1 MKVYDK
7 SHGMQFLLQYS
18 KPIVFGLLVL
28 VDIFIIAGNWNV
40 VYYADIPSWYIVLPV
55 SVFLIAENAVKLW
68 ALRKFSE
75 KIAFYV
81 MDVAVLLIFTI
92 FTDGRLISL
101 MYIIILSDF
110 YLSQE
115 ELKNDIIM
123 CATCI
128 GLIIITFAVSNSLK
142 GIPMDVISLISSI
155 FNDILLITLHF
166 ALLNFAIQIYKKNR
180 EITKAL
186 EELNESN
193 EKLQAAYRELQEV
206 TALEERQRIAKDIH
220 DTAGHSIT
228 TVIMQ
233 TEAAR
238 LALETDPEEAR
249 RRIAAAGLQARH
261 ALEELRESV
270 HLLSGT
276 REGETLKQLL
286 EGVIHDSTDGTGVS
300 IRYDID
306 DVSLC
311 DAKRRFILNTLKEGI
326 SNGLRHGNATA
337 FWFEF
342 KREGKMLRF
351 LLSDNG
357 EGMDIS
363 TLKEGFGLAGMHA
376 RAESLGGDV
385 WFETEPH
392 EGFEIHMML
401 PCDGNAEDIH
411 D

>member
-1 MKVYDK
+1 MKTLEK
-7 SHGMQFLLQYS
+7 NSAFQFLLNHS

-28 VDIFIIAGNWNV
+28 VEIFIIANNWGV
-40 VYYADIPSWYIVLPV
+40 VYYAGIPSWYIVLPV
-55 SVFLIAENAVKLW
+55 SVFLTVENAAKLW
-68 ALRKFSE
+68 ALKKFSE

-92 FTDGRLISL
+92 FTDGSLISL

-110 YLSQE
+110 YLNQGD
-115 ELKNDIIM
+115 LKNNIIM
-123 CATCI
+123 GATCI
-128 GLIIITFAVSNSLK
+128 GVVIVTFAVSNWLK
-142 GIPMDVISLISSI
+142 GINLNVITLISSI
-155 FNDILLITLHF
+155 LNDILLITLHF
-166 ALLNFAIQIYKKNR
+166 FVLNFAIQIYRKNL

-193 EKLQAAYRELQEV
+193 NKLQVAYRELQEV

-238 LALETDPEEAR
+238 LVVDSDPEEAKR
-249 RRIAAAGLQARH
+249 RMAAAGLQARN

-270 HLLSGT
+270 HLLSGM
-276 REGETLKQLL
+276 GEPQSLKQLL
-286 EGVIHDSTDGTGVS
+286 EGVIHDSTDGTDVS

-306 DVSLC
+306 DVTVC
-311 DAKRRFILNTLKEGI
+311 DAKRRFVLNTLKEGLA
-326 SNGLRHGNATA
+326 NGLRHGNATA

-342 KREGKMLRF
+342 KREGNKLRF

-357 EGMDIS
+357 EGADIS
-363 TLKEGFGLAGMHA
+363 TFQEGFGLMGMHA

-385 WFETEPH
+385 WFETEPG
-392 EGFEIHMML
+392 EGFEIHLVL
-401 PCDGNAEDIH
+401 PCDSTPEEKQ
-411 D
+411 